1 MLRWIA
7 ACLLVRHSPDTVVSA
22 SECCP
27 AHTALPAR
35 RCAFRLIEGLG
46 GASTRRFCSPAS
58 NRAAVPAGS
67 GRGHRA
73 AACGSSGPAPAGSC
87 NLCSC
92 AAAPGMQLVLR
103 AVDAPLRQVPC

>member
-1 MLRWIA
+1 MGDL
-7 ACLLVRHSPDTVVSA
+7 TVTGVKNR
-22 SECCP
+22 EPPCNWTCNW
-27 AHTALPAR
+27 TCN
-35 RCAFRLIEGLG
+35 CAFRLIEGLG